1 MKKGLLI
8 FDCDGVVR
16 EFSMLQIYSLHMMI
30 CEKFNLDHKLFFTSL
45 DTFKKWYSHDWK
57 YNLRRMK
64 IVSEGDVQKV
74 GLMFVQEYEP
84 HINIFPWV
92 EEYFAALSR
101 RRHIAIC
108 SNSST
113 QSIKRTLNGVLRY
126 VDMVVGYDGMP
137 RLKPHPDG
145 LQIIMQKLG
154 YEPKDTAF
162 FGDAAPDIQAG
173 ISAGV
178 FTGAVAWGATEKHEE
193 LVALGAH
200 MILHEPE
207 DFSRML

>member
-16 EFSMLQIYSLHMMI
+16 GFSMMHIYKLHMMI
-30 CEKFNLDHKLFFTSL
+30 CTRFNLDHRLFFTSL
-45 DTFKKWYSHDWK
+45 ETFKEWYSHDWK

-64 IVSEGDVQKV
+64 IVSERDVQKV
-74 GLMFVQEYEP
+74 SAMFAQEYEP
-84 HINIFPWV
+84 YINIFPWV
-92 EEYFAALSR
+92 EECLADLSR
-101 RRHIAIC
+101 GNHIAIC

-113 QSIKRTLNGVLRY
+113 QSIERTLNGVLRY
-126 VDMVVGYDGMP
+126 VDMVVGYDRMP

-162 FGDAAPDIQAG
+162 FGDAAPDIHAG

-178 FTGAVAWGATEKHEE
+178 FTGAVAWGATEDHEE

-200 MILHEPE
+200 MILHEP
-207 DFSRML
+207 DDLYRML